1 MKKIEKVRLFVN
13 HNIKSRQ
20 AEKDTREAL
29 LREGFEITDEDNFDL
44 GIAIGGDGSFLRMV
58 NESRFRKDAL
68 YVGINAGTLGF
79 AQDISVEEINEF
91 IKKLK
96 ANDFFYE
103 EIGIEEVMVESKEG
117 VTHFQCLNEIVLR
130 EEELNTI
137 HLDVHVDGVLLENFV
152 GDGILI
158 STSFGSTAYNLSYG
172 GSIVDNAFDTLQIT
186 PIAPMS
192 NKTYRSLT
200 NSLVIPSTKTI
211 TIIPDATC
219 NNMLITT
226 DGRNSFYTSVTKIET
241 KIKNHIRLIRKQD
254 YNYIRKINDKFIK

>member
-1 MKKIEKVRLFVN
+1 MKEIKKVRLFVN

-20 AEKDTREAL
+20 VERETREVL
-29 LREGFEITDEDNFDL
+29 LRENFEITESDDFDL

-58 NESRFRKDAL
+58 NESNFHNDAL

-79 AQDISVEEINEF
+79 AQDISIEEINSF
-91 IKKLK
+91 VNSIK
-96 ANDFFYE
+96 AGNFFYE
-103 EIGIEEVMVESKEG
+103 EIGIQEVKIQSREG
-117 VTHFQCLNEIVLR
+117 ITTFQSLNEIVLR

-137 HLDVHVDGVLLENFV
+137 HLDVLIDGVLLENFV

-192 NKTYRSLT
+192 NKTYHSLT
-200 NSLVIPSTKTI
+200 NSLVIPSTKKI
-211 TIIPDATC
+211 TIIPKQNC

-226 DGRNSFYTSVTKIET
+226 DGRNSFYTEVSKIET
-241 KIKNHIRLIRKQD
+241 SITSHIHLIRKKD
-254 YNYIRKINDKFIK
+254 YNYIKKINDKFIK